1 MAKGR
6 INDETI
12 RFIFTAESA
21 DLRRESEKS
30 KKTLEGLK
38 TAHEELLRQQLRQA
52 VEQADAG

>member
-38 TAHEELLRQQLRQA
+38 TAHEELLRQA
-52 VEQADAG
+52 VEQAAAG